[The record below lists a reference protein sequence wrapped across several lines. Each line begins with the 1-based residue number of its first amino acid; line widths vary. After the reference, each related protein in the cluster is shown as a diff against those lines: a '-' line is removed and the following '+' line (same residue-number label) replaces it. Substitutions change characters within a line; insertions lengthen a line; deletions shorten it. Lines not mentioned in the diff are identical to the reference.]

1 MAAPL
6 PGAPARP
13 FVARHR
19 RKLVALGALVLAP
32 AAAHLGIAAGTRIE
46 PPPFAAAAGEAS
58 AAPGQPDLRVLGPAY
73 ARRRGKVLE
82 VRLAGTP
89 EEIGHQHGRLLYP
102 EMAHNEGTLYE
113 QFREHV
119 PAAPLRWLITD
130 LSRLQFRDVDEGMT
144 LARRQE
150 IAAQARAFSPDP
162 FDSFLPTYHRFVF
175 LQSLYDIALSFER
188 SPLLGCTSFALT
200 DGAFEGGGAVLA
212 RNFDF
217 EAGPVF
223 DEGKAVFLVHEEG
236 RIPYASVAWPGLVGA
251 VSGMNAEGLAL
262 VVHGGRA
269 REPRARG
276 EPVVHTMREVL
287 GRARAVGEAL
297 ALLEG
302 AEPMVS
308 HLVMLVDAAGEV
320 AVVERAPGAPA
331 HVRRGRGKVPLTN
344 HFEGP
349 LAADP
354 RNVAVEAGT
363 STRPRRARIDEL
375 LANLPAGASVEAIVG
390 VLRDKGG
397 PGGAALPLGDRRA
410 IDALIATHAV
420 VLDATARALWVSE
433 GPHLAGRFVRFDLAR
448 LLDPAYDPRA
458 DVAPVEAVP
467 EDPIL
472 ASGAYDAWVRAGAP
486 HGGEGPAAATPLQRD
501 GGQE

>member
-1 MAAPL
+1 MAAPA
-6 PGAPARP
+6 PGASLRHRRP
-13 FVARHR
+13 SSARHR
-19 RKLVALGALVLAP
+19 RKLIALGALIAAP
-32 AAAHLGIAAGTRIE
+32 AAAHCGIAAGTRID
-46 PPPFAAAAGEAS
+46 PPPIAAAVGEAT
-58 AAPGQPDLRVLGPAY
+58 AAPGDGDLRVLGHGY

-102 EMAHNEGTLYE
+102 EMAHNEGTLYD
-113 QFREHV
+113 QFRHHV
-119 PAAPLRWLITD
+119 PVAPLRWLIMD
-130 LSRLQFRDVDEGMT
+130 ISRLQFRGVDEGMSP
-144 LARRQE
+144 ARRRE

-162 FDSFLPTYHRFVF
+162 FESFLPTYHRFIF

-200 DGAFEGGGAVLA
+200 DGAFEGGHAVLA

-236 RIPYASVAWPGLVGA
+236 RIPYASIAWPGLVGA

-269 REPRARG
+269 REPESRG

-287 GRARAVGEAL
+287 GRARAVPEAL
-297 ALLEG
+297 SRLEA

-308 HLVMLVDAAGEV
+308 HLVMLVDAGGKV
-320 AVVERAPGAPA
+320 AVAERAPGAPM
-331 HVRRGRGKVPLTN
+331 HVRHGRGKVPLTN

-354 RNVAVEAGT
+354 RNLRVEAAT
-363 STRPRRARIDEL
+363 STHPRRVRLDTL
-375 LANLPAGASVEAIVG
+375 LADLPAGASVEAVVG
-390 VLRDKGG
+390 ALRDKGG

-420 VLDATARALWVSE
+420 VMDATARTLWVSE

-458 DVAPVEAVP
+458 DAAPVEAVP

-486 HGGEGPAAATPLQRD
+486 HGGEGPVGAPPLPDER
-501 GGQE
+501 